1 MYQRILLWSLLLF
14 HAAQSMELPQI
25 IPMDLIP
32 DIIKYALCDEEIRL
46 SLFNQKNYQVLYT
59 IQSKYTLQLVCKYFK
74 RIFWNCF
81 TLKEKDF
88 LIWRLLKFQKKDSR
102 YLVDVA
108 VSMQASIHP
117 ILSHALEV
125 QYNPECIRAIVA
137 IGDDKVIN
145 RIETKWNWQKTV
157 LNMAIMADHY
167 DIVQLLLDC
176 PMIDVNATV
185 PLYAAVHRKNIEMI
199 KLLLAHP
206 QIQINAVNEYGETAL
221 FAIAEDFWRDI
232 DNLRLTIDLL
242 IKAGIDSSIKNN
254 YGNTALDIMRNEAQD
269 VVFKALEDALS
280 N

>member
-1 MYQRILLWSLLLF
+1 MYRKILLLSLFLS
-14 HAAQSMELPQI
+14 HAAHSMESSQI
-25 IPMDLIP
+25 IPMDLMP
-32 DIIKYALCDEEIRL
+32 DIIKYSLGGSNIRHKNERALH
-46 SLFNQKNYQVLYT
+46 T
-59 IQSKYTLQLVCKYFK
+59 INHNYTLQLVCKDFK

-81 TLKEKDF
+81 NLKEKDF
-88 LIWRLLKFQKKDSR
+88 VIWKLLSHKKKNSR

-108 VSMQASIHP
+108 ISMKASIYP
-117 ILSHALEV
+117 ILKHAICEK
-125 QYNPECIRAIVA
+125 YNPECIRAIVA
-137 IGDDKVIN
+137 IGNAKVIN
-145 RIETKWNWQKTV
+145 RINFVGQTP
-157 LNMAIMADHY
+157 LNLAIMADHY